1 MVNSFT
7 KSYPK
12 HWRVNFNIDTVTY
25 VLIFSND
32 IVKVLAIDS
41 FVPQFP
47 VPSEEINTN
56 HRVRKFNE
64 IQKKLKRSQS

>member
-12 HWRVNFNIDTVTY
+12 QWRVSFDIDTVTY
-25 VLIFSND
+25 VMIFSND
-32 IVKVLAIDS
+32 IVKVLTIDS

-47 VPSEEINTN
+47 VPSE
-56 HRVRKFNE
+56 
-64 IQKKLKRSQS
+64 